1 MRTTITLDDD
11 VASRVERLQRSTQR
25 TFKEVV
31 NDLLRQGL
39 DGRPPARAK
48 KLYRTRSFRAQPYVS
63 DLDNVAEALAVAE
76 GDDFR

>member
-11 VASRVERLQRSTQR
+11 VASRIQQLQRSSER
-25 TFKEVV
+25 TFKEVI
-31 NDLLRQGL
+31 NDLLRRGL

-48 KLYRTRSFRAQPYVS
+48 KLYRTRSLRAQPYVS
-63 DLDNVAEALAVAE
+63 ELDNVAEALAVAE